1 MKPFKSLLCLIATL
15 GVLAFASCGQ
25 RHPKY
30 VIGVSQCSEDVWRDK
45 LNNELRIA
53 AFSANDVD
61 LRISSADD
69 DVALQTQ
76 QIDKFAEMGVDLL
89 IVAPGQMK
97 VSGAIERAYDKGIP
111 VIVFDRR
118 THSNKYTAFIGAD
131 NEEMG
136 RNMARYLSSQVK
148 GNGRVLE
155 ICGLYTSSPSI
166 ARRRGFDMEAAQH
179 NNLQIVEHIECDWT
193 EQQAYRKMDSLLSA
207 PHAAFNYVFAHND
220 RMAVGAKNAARKH
233 GLDLNAIHFIG
244 IDAMAHKGGGMPMV
258 RDGELMASYIYPTRG
273 DKVMKLAMDILE
285 KRPYK
290 RENLLSSAL
299 VTVEN
304 VNVLLNQEEE
314 LERQTDNLLSLRRRV
329 ETTTNAFDTQR
340 SYLFMLLFLVT
351 LLLAACALAIKAYMG
366 KKRYNAQLKE
376 SMVKQ
381 RKLTDDMERMTQTQ
395 LRFFTNISHELRT
408 PLTLIAGPADQLG
421 ENPTIVGEP
430 RRLVEMIRRNVGILT
445 QMVSEIL
452 EFRKIQSEKAQ
463 LTLNHF
469 DLAHELRLWSDDF
482 KAVAD
487 RRGIR
492 LSVEA
497 PTDPCWVIADREK
510 VAHIFFNLMTNAL
523 KYTPP
528 KGNVTTRLCHDND
541 SYTISVADT
550 GKGLSDNDRQHIFER
565 FYQAADAVGGT
576 GIGLAIVKAY
586 VDLHHGQVGVE
597 SQQGKGSTFSFTIP
611 DSQPGYDASQDKQA
625 QVKADTLLA
634 DDYSVSDVAA
644 EHNRALVTGTEDY
657 DNDRPLLLI
666 IDDNVSMR
674 AYLRSILAPHYNV
687 MEAQNG
693 EEGLAVARKNVPQL
707 VVCDVMMPV
716 MDGLEFCRLLKGD
729 LSTSHIPVVLL
740 TARTLEKQRAE
751 GYATGADSYI
761 TKPFAAETLLARVAN
776 LLKSRVQLRRMF
788 TGTTTEQEEQEALS
802 AKDQTFVEQLR
813 KTIKSH
819 IPDANYSVEDLGE
832 EMGLSRVQLYRKVKA
847 LTGYTVVDLLRKA
860 RLARAKRLLETTDKN
875 ISEVAYEVGFS
886 TPSYFA
892 KRFKEEYGVKP
903 GEVQ

>member
-1 MKPFKSLLCLIATL
+1 MQRRRVARQAQQRVAHSGFLCE
-15 GVLAFASCGQ
+15 
-25 RHPKY
+25 RHRPAY
-30 VIGVSQCSEDVWRDK
+30 
-45 LNNELRIA
+45 L
-53 AFSANDVD
+53 
-61 LRISSADD
+61 SADD

-193 EQQAYRKMDSLLSA
+193 EQQAYRQMDSLLSA

-395 LRFFTNISHELRT
+395 LHFFTNISHELRT

-452 EFRKIQSEKAQ
+452 EFRKIQNEKAQ

-482 KAVAD
+482 KAVAE

-497 PTDPCWVIADREK
+497 PTDACWVIADREK

-716 MDGLEFCRLLKGD
+716 MDGLEFLPTAEGRLVDQPHPRGAAHG
-729 LSTSHIPVVLL
+729 THTRE
-740 TARTLEKQRAE
+740 TARRGLRHGRRLVYHQAVCRRN
-751 GYATGADSYI
+751 ATGACGQ
-761 TKPFAAETLLARVAN
+761 PA
-776 LLKSRVQLRRMF
+776 
-788 TGTTTEQEEQEALS
+788 EEQGATAPYVHGNHHRAGGARGAQRKGPDICGTIAQNHQEPHSRRQLLGGRPGRGDGTEPRAALS
-802 AKDQTFVEQLR
+802 Q
-813 KTIKSH
+813 
-819 IPDANYSVEDLGE
+819 GE
-832 EMGLSRVQLYRKVKA
+832 GAHGLHGGRPAAQGPSGPRQA
-847 LTGYTVVDLLRKA
+847 TA
-860 RLARAKRLLETTDKN
+860 RNHRQEHFGSGL
-875 ISEVAYEVGFS
+875 
-886 TPSYFA
+886 
-892 KRFKEEYGVKP
+892 
-903 GEVQ
+903 

>member
-1 MKPFKSLLCLIATL
+1 
-15 GVLAFASCGQ
+15 
-25 RHPKY
+25 
-30 VIGVSQCSEDVWRDK
+30 
-45 LNNELRIA
+45 
-53 AFSANDVD
+53 
-61 LRISSADD
+61 
-69 DVALQTQ
+69 
-76 QIDKFAEMGVDLL
+76 
-89 IVAPGQMK
+89 
-97 VSGAIERAYDKGIP
+97 
-111 VIVFDRR
+111 
-118 THSNKYTAFIGAD
+118 
-131 NEEMG
+131 
-136 RNMARYLSSQVK
+136 
-148 GNGRVLE
+148 
-155 ICGLYTSSPSI
+155 
-166 ARRRGFDMEAAQH
+166 
-179 NNLQIVEHIECDWT
+179 
-193 EQQAYRKMDSLLSA
+193 
-207 PHAAFNYVFAHND
+207 
-220 RMAVGAKNAARKH
+220 
-233 GLDLNAIHFIG
+233 
-244 IDAMAHKGGGMPMV
+244 
-258 RDGELMASYIYPTRG
+258 
-273 DKVMKLAMDILE
+273 
-285 KRPYK
+285 
-290 RENLLSSAL
+290 
-299 VTVEN
+299 
-304 VNVLLNQEEE
+304 
-314 LERQTDNLLSLRRRV
+314 
-329 ETTTNAFDTQR
+329 
-340 SYLFMLLFLVT
+340 MLLFLVT
-351 LLLAACALAIKAYMG
+351 MLLAACALAIKAYMG

-408 PLTLIAGPADQLG
+408 PLTLIAGPADQLA

-452 EFRKIQSEKAQ
+452 EFRKIQNEKAQ

-497 PTDPCWVIADREK
+497 PTDACWVIADREK

-729 LSTSHIPVVLL
+729 LSTSHIPRGAAHGTHTRE
-740 TARTLEKQRAE
+740 TARRGLRHGRRLVYHQAVCRRNAI
-751 GYATGADSYI
+751 GACGQ
-761 TKPFAAETLLARVAN
+761 PA
-776 LLKSRVQLRRMF
+776 
-788 TGTTTEQEEQEALS
+788 EEQGATAPYVHGNHHRAGGARGAQRKGPDICGTIAQNHQEPHSRRQLLGGRPGRGDGTEPRAALS
-802 AKDQTFVEQLR
+802 Q
-813 KTIKSH
+813 
-819 IPDANYSVEDLGE
+819 GE
-832 EMGLSRVQLYRKVKA
+832 GAHGLHGGRPAAQGPSGPRQA
-847 LTGYTVVDLLRKA
+847 TA
-860 RLARAKRLLETTDKN
+860 RNHRQEHFGSGL
-875 ISEVAYEVGFS
+875 
-886 TPSYFA
+886 
-892 KRFKEEYGVKP
+892 
-903 GEVQ
+903 